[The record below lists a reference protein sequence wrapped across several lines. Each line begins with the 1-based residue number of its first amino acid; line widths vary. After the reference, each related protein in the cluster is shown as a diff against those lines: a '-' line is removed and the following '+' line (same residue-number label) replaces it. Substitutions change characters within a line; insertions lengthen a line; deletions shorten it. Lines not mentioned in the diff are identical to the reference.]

1 MSGQGRQ
8 EGKME
13 RNKQVAVIVGAGPGL
28 SCALA
33 QRFGK
38 AEMHVAMASRHPS
51 RLDALAAEC
60 SGIGHSARAYECD
73 ATVEVSVAAL
83 FHQVRSDLGEPDVV
97 VYNAGAFV
105 QRSILESSAE
115 EFEACWK
122 VGCLGGFLVGREAA
136 RGMVARAGGPRGTI
150 LFTGA
155 TASLR
160 GGAGFHNLAVGKFG
174 LRALAQSMAREL
186 QPKGIHVAHVVL
198 DGRIRPSPA
207 VEHGSPAEGDDMLD
221 PAAIAEAYYQL
232 HLQPRSAWTQELD
245 LRPWVEKF

>member
-1 MSGQGRQ
+1 
-8 EGKME
+8 ME
-13 RNKQVAVIVGAGPGL
+13 TRQVAVIVGVGPGL
-28 SCALA
+28 GCALA

-38 AEMHVAMASRHPS
+38 ARMDVALASRHPG

-60 SGIGHSARAYECD
+60 SGIVHGARAYPCD
-73 ATVEVSVAAL
+73 ATREDSVANL
-83 FHQVRSDLGEPDVV
+83 FRQVRAELGEPDVV

-105 QRSILESSAE
+105 PRSILETSAE

-136 RGMVARAGGPRGTI
+136 RGMVERPQPAGTI

-160 GGAGFHNLAVGKFG
+160 GSAGFHNLAVGKFG

-198 DGRIRPSPA
+198 DGRIRPSLT
-207 VEHGSPAEGDDMLD
+207 VERGGEPDGEDMLHPD
-221 PAAIAEAYYQL
+221 AIAEAYYQL
-232 HLQPRSAWTQELD
+232 HLQPRSAWTQEMD

>member
-1 MSGQGRQ
+1 
-8 EGKME
+8 ME
-13 RNKQVAVIVGAGPGL
+13 SRQVAVVVGVGPGL
-28 SCALA
+28 GCALA

-38 AEMHVAMASRHPS
+38 ARMDVALVSRHPA
-51 RLDALAAEC
+51 RLEALAAEC
-60 SGIGHSARAYECD
+60 SGIVHGARAYPCD
-73 ATVEVSVAAL
+73 ATREDSVENL
-83 FHQVRSDLGEPDVV
+83 FRQVRAELGEPDLV

-105 QRSILESSAE
+105 QRSILDTSVE

-136 RGMVARAGGPRGTI
+136 RGIVTRVEAGGRGGTL

-207 VEHGSPAEGDDMLD
+207 VEHGRPSEGEDMLD

-232 HLQPRSAWTQELD
+232 HLQPKSAWTLEMD